1 MRAKSLF
8 AAALGL
14 VGLGGVLSPQA
25 IEQPS
30 LQAPSGAFGSV
41 RAEPSKKKR
50 EKRTHTKA
58 GRRRIV
64 IGYSI
69 RRCRVKYLY

>member
-50 EKRTHTKA
+50 D
-58 GRRRIV
+58 G
-64 IGYSI
+64 GGS
-69 RRCRVKYLY
+69 